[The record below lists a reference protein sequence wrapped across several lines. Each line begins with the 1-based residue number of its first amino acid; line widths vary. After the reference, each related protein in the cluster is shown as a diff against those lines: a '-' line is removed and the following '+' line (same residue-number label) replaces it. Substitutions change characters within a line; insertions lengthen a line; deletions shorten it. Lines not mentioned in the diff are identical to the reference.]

1 MLRNDSSVCLIKSIN
16 PDAIIFAGRS
26 FHKIKHM
33 LNMGPV
39 CVKSNNLHHATKHS
53 KKPNLNLFFFPLA
66 SWNPFKCNQ
75 QKVKKNPSEIC
86 FSFGMS
92 VGKAEMLTL

>member
-1 MLRNDSSVCLIKSIN
+1 
-16 PDAIIFAGRS
+16 
-26 FHKIKHM
+26 M
-33 LNMGPV
+33 LNMGPVCV

-75 QKVKKNPSEIC
+75 QKVKKTHLKYVSHLGCQWEKQRC
-86 FSFGMS
+86 
-92 VGKAEMLTL
+92 